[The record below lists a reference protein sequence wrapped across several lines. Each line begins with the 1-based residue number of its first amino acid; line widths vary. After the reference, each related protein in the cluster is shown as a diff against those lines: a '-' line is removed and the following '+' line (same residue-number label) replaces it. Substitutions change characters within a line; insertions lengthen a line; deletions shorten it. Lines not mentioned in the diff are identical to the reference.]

1 MIARPREDL
10 FKKARNPSVS
20 SLLSGFWILDFK
32 ILGLEGENKIGTPLK
47 IRKGKEEQI
56 QGMRMEDKDKRTT
69 AACQKREIE
78 GKVRAAV
85 LSLTVH
91 LWSSSLKLR
100 ASVHSLFAAHFQILF
115 NPDYKD
121 KIAARENK
129 IHKRRK

>member
-69 AACQKREIE
+69 AACQKSLRSHGGCLTSLVLFSIEIYWQR
-78 GKVRAAV
+78 KDF
-85 LSLTVH
+85 LSL
-91 LWSSSLKLR
+91 
-100 ASVHSLFAAHFQILF
+100 
-115 NPDYKD
+115 
-121 KIAARENK
+121 
-129 IHKRRK
+129 